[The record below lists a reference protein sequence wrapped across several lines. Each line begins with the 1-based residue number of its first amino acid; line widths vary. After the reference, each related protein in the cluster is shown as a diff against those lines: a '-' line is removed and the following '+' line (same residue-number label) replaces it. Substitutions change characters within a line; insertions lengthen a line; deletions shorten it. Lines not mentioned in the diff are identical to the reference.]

1 MILVPILL
9 TLLGMSRT
17 LVSVM
22 ALIAGSIL
30 LASDPS
36 NTANL
41 SATAIPGSAMLSG
54 ALLMVGVALWVRD
67 Y

>member
-1 MILVPILL
+1 
-9 TLLGMSRT
+9 
-17 LVSVM
+17 M

-36 NTANL
+36 HTANL
-41 SATAIPGSAMLSG
+41 SASAIPGSAMLSG
-54 ALLMVGVALWVRD
+54 ALLMIGVAIWVRD